1 MQTIEKKQENK
12 ILSKSSVE
20 KIKSEIKLVP
30 QWKIFPFVI
39 NNGAIG
45 LSETGYKPIN
55 SKITDFGK
63 YELIITGNSPV
74 VVIWKNSTK
83 IYQKKKKKNKGTTD
97 PETKITTGQ
106 DKFYTKLVIIFLKFG
121 WKKINNSWTN

>member
-1 MQTIEKKQENK
+1 MQTIEKKEKNK
-12 ILSKSSVE
+12 VLSKSSSA

-45 LSETGYKPIN
+45 LSETGYKPVN

-63 YELIITGNSPV
+63 YELIITGDSPV

-83 IYQKKKKKNKGTTD
+83 IYQKKQRNNKPWNKN
-97 PETKITTGQ
+97 
-106 DKFYTKLVIIFLKFG
+106 Y
-121 WKKINNSWTN
+121 SWSRSILY

>member
-1 MQTIEKKQENK
+1 M
-12 ILSKSSVE
+12 
-20 KIKSEIKLVP
+20 VP

-39 NNGAIG
+39 NSGAIG

-63 YELIITGNSPV
+63 YELIITGDAPV

-83 IYQKKKKKNKGTTD
+83 IYQKNKGTTD
-97 PETKITTGQ
+97 PKTKITTGQ
-106 DKFYTKLVIIFLKFG
+106 DQFYTKRYQVGDYWEGALIEDISGVDFSRECNKNPELIIQYCLIIIWDEK
-121 WKKINNSWTN
+121 